1 VGHTTRSMVDR
12 FGFEEIK
19 SRKEREREGERERE
33 RERESEKLTSMD
45 RWRLGCPAQEKME
58 KQSVAGE
65 RERSFDS

>member
-1 VGHTTRSMVDR
+1 MVDR

-19 SRKEREREGERERE
+19 SRKERERE